1 MLSDWASRLAD
12 KVASAPKPEAPV
24 APPRAVTDTEK
35 LNTYL
40 RLIPEGYQRIV
51 ETHGADEA
59 RRYVMEMERLR
70 RTMND
75 PSLLWGQH
83 A

>member
-1 MLSDWASRLAD
+1 MLSEWAARLAD
-12 KVASAPKPEAPV
+12 KMASTPKQQAPAE
-24 APPRAVTDTEK
+24 PPRAVTDEEK

-40 RLIPEGYQRIV
+40 RLTDAGYQRIV
-51 ETHGADEA
+51 ENHGANEA

-75 PSLLWGQH
+75 PSLLWGQNG
-83 A
+83 